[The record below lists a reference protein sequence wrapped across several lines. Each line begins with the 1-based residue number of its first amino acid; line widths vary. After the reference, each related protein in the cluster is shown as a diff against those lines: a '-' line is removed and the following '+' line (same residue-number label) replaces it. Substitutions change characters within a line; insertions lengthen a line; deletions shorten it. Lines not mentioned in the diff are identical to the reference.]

1 MRPLGKPNDPF
12 AHVGFRHF
20 REKNNSAV
28 IPITRITAL
37 YCSRLFTRCYLR
49 RARYLRTAIWVT
61 ARPDALRSAASAKS
75 QIGGTDEAGVLAGG
89 GGDNLGVSTVGAA
102 FQEALVVVAGR
113 LQQDVASMG
122 YNYLISL

>member
-49 RARYLRTAIWVT
+49 RARYLRTAIWVI

-75 QIGGTDEAGVLAGG
+75 QIGGTDEAGVLARDC
-89 GGDNLGVSTVGAA
+89 GDDLGVATVGAA
-102 FQEALVVVAGR
+102 FQETLVVVAGR
-113 LQQDVASMG
+113 FQQNIAHG
-122 YNYLISL
+122 H